1 MSTKKVQIKRLE
13 PNSKKSQTLQA
24 AYMVSHEIVMGIL
37 AQLLIPSE
45 VESHGLEDQMGHNP
59 SAKKRITHTET
70 TRMLS
75 IALDQLDLAHQR
87 IDAYESAIEKI
98 KSRMDALHNVIEKP
112 EVAGRLT
119 NALLKKDAEDVAV
132 EYFETKGAFITAEQ
146 LSRRVSKKVF
156 ERDPEKYIK
165 QWEKMFHKKNPLA
178 KLPSGFE
185 NSTSWTKYSD
195 HYRILST
202 RTASNFLK
210 EIYGELRIKK

>member
-1 MSTKKVQIKRLE
+1 MSTKKVQIKKLE
-13 PNSKKSQTLQA
+13 PNSKKSKTLQA
-24 AYMVSHEIVMGIL
+24 AYMVSHEIVMAIL

-45 VESHGLEDQMGHNP
+45 VEPLGLEDQMGHNP

-87 IDAYESAIEKI
+87 IDTYESAIEKI

>member
-24 AYMVSHEIVMGIL
+24 AYMVSHEIVMSIL
-37 AQLLIPSE
+37 GQHLIPCN
-45 VESHGLEDQMGHNP
+45 VEPLGLDGQTALNR
-59 SAKKRITHTET
+59 STNNRITHEDTS
-70 TRMLS
+70 RMLS
-75 IALDQLDLAHQR
+75 IALDHLDVAYQR
-87 IDAYESAIEKI
+87 IAEYESAIEKI

-165 QWEKMFHKKNPLA
+165 QWKNMFHKK
-178 KLPSGFE
+178 
-185 NSTSWTKYSD
+185 
-195 HYRILST
+195 T
-202 RTASNFLK
+202 R
-210 EIYGELRIKK
+210 

>member
-59 SAKKRITHTET
+59 SAKKRITHEDTSQ
-70 TRMLS
+70 MLS
-75 IALDQLDLAHQR
+75 IALDHLDVAHQR
-87 IDAYESAIEKI
+87 IAAYESALAKI
-98 KSRMDALHNVIEKP
+98 KSRMDALHNIIEKP
-112 EVAGRLT
+112 EVTGRVT
-119 NALLKKDAEDVAV
+119 NELLKKDAEDEAV
-132 EYFETKGAFITAEQ
+132 EYFATKGVFITAEQ

-165 QWEKMFHKKNPLA
+165 QWKNKFHKKNPLA

-202 RTASNFLK
+202 RTAFNLLK

>member
-37 AQLLIPSE
+37 AQFLIPSE

-87 IDAYESAIEKI
+87 IAAYESAIEKI

-112 EVAGRLT
+112 ALAGRVT
-119 NALLKKDAEDVAV
+119 NELLKKDAEDEAV
-132 EYFETKGAFITAEQ
+132 EYFETKGVFITAEQ

-156 ERDPEKYIK
+156 ERDPENYIN
-165 QWEKMFHKKNPLA
+165 QWKKMFHKKNPLDQ
-178 KLPSGFE
+178 LPSGFE
-185 NSTSWTKYSD
+185 NSTSWTRYSD
-195 HYRILST
+195 NYRVLST
-202 RTASNFLK
+202 RTATNWLK

>member
-1 MSTKKVQIKRLE
+1 VSTKKVQIKKLE
-13 PNSKKSQTLQA
+13 PNSKKSKTLQA
-24 AYMVSHEIVMGIL
+24 AYMVSHEIVMAIL

-45 VESHGLEDQMGHNP
+45 VEPLGLEDQMGHNP

-87 IDAYESAIEKI
+87 IDTYESAIEKI

>member
-1 MSTKKVQIKRLE
+1 VSTKKVQIKRLE

-37 AQLLIPSE
+37 AQLLIPNE
-45 VESHGLEDQMGHNP
+45 VEPIGLENQMGHNP

-87 IDAYESAIEKI
+87 IAAYESAIEKI

-112 EVAGRLT
+112 ALAGRVT
-119 NALLKKDAEDVAV
+119 NELLKKDAEDEAV
-132 EYFETKGAFITAEQ
+132 EYFETKGVFIKAEQ

-156 ERDPEKYIK
+156 ERDPENYIK
-165 QWEKMFHKKNPLA
+165 QWKKMFHKKNPLA
-178 KLPSGFE
+178 QLPSGFE
-185 NSTSWTKYSD
+185 NSTSWTRYSD
-195 HYRILST
+195 NYRVLST
-202 RTASNFLK
+202 RTATNWLK

>member
-1 MSTKKVQIKRLE
+1 VSTKKVQIKRLE

-87 IDAYESAIEKI
+87 IAAYESAIEKI

-112 EVAGRLT
+112 ALAGRVT
-119 NALLKKDAEDVAV
+119 NELLKKDAEDEAV
-132 EYFETKGAFITAEQ
+132 EYFETKGVFITAAQ

-156 ERDPEKYIK
+156 ERDPENYIN
-165 QWEKMFHKKNPLA
+165 QWKKMFHKKNPLDQ
-178 KLPSGFE
+178 LPSGFE
-185 NSTSWTKYSD
+185 NSTSWTRYSD
-195 HYRILST
+195 NYRVLST
-202 RTASNFLK
+202 RTATNWLK

>member
-1 MSTKKVQIKRLE
+1 MSTKKVQIKKLE

-45 VESHGLEDQMGHNP
+45 VEPHGLEDQMGHNP

-87 IDAYESAIEKI
+87 IAAYESAIEKI
-98 KSRMDALHNVIEKP
+98 KSQMDALHNVIEKP
-112 EVAGRLT
+112 ELAGRVT
-119 NALLKKDAEDVAV
+119 NELLKKDAEDEAL
-132 EYFETKGAFITAEQ
+132 EYFETKGVFITAEQ

-156 ERDPEKYIK
+156 ERDPENYIK
-165 QWEKMFHKKNPLA
+165 QWKKMFYKKNPLA
-178 KLPSGFE
+178 QLPSGFE
-185 NSTSWTKYSD
+185 NSTSWTRYSD
-195 HYRILST
+195 NYRVLST
-202 RTASNFLK
+202 RTATNWLK
-210 EIYGELRIKK
+210 EIYCELRIKK

>member
-13 PNSKKSQTLQA
+13 PNSKKSQTMQA

-45 VESHGLEDQMGHNP
+45 VEPHGLEDQMGHNP

-75 IALDQLDLAHQR
+75 IALDQLDLAQQR
-87 IDAYESAIEKI
+87 IEAYESAIEKI
-98 KSRMDALHNVIEKP
+98 RSRMDALHNVIEKP

-165 QWEKMFHKKNPLA
+165 QWEKIESEEVLVRRVLGEGVPPMALNKIIQTLA
-178 KLPSGFE
+178 G
-185 NSTSWTKYSD
+185 
-195 HYRILST
+195 LS
-202 RTASNFLK
+202 
-210 EIYGELRIKK
+210 

>member
-156 ERDPEKYIK
+156 EP
-165 QWEKMFHKKNPLA
+165 
-178 KLPSGFE
+178 
-185 NSTSWTKYSD
+185 
-195 HYRILST
+195 
-202 RTASNFLK
+202 
-210 EIYGELRIKK
+210 

>member
-165 QWEKMFHKKNPLA
+165 QWKNKFHKKNPLA

-202 RTASNFLK
+202 RTAFNLLK

>member
-119 NALLKKDAEDVAV
+119 NALLKKDAEDLAV

-165 QWEKMFHKKNPLA
+165 QWKNMFHKKNPLA

>member
-87 IDAYESAIEKI
+87 IAAYESAIEKI

-112 EVAGRLT
+112 ALAGRVT
-119 NALLKKDAEDVAV
+119 NELLKKDAEDEAV
-132 EYFETKGAFITAEQ
+132 EYFETKGVFITAEQ

-165 QWEKMFHKKNPLA
+165 QWKNKFHKKNPLA

-202 RTASNFLK
+202 RTAFNLLK

>member
-13 PNSKKSQTLQA
+13 PNSKKSQALQA

-45 VESHGLEDQMGHNP
+45 VEPHGLEDQMGNNP

-87 IDAYESAIEKI
+87 IAAYESAIEKI

-112 EVAGRLT
+112 ALAGRVT
-119 NALLKKDAEDVAV
+119 NELLKKDAEDEAV
-132 EYFETKGAFITAEQ
+132 EYFATKGVFITAEQ

-165 QWEKMFHKKNPLA
+165 QWKNKFHKKNPLA

-195 HYRILST
+195 HYRVLST
-202 RTASNFLK
+202 RTATNWLK

>member
-45 VESHGLEDQMGHNP
+45 VEPHGLEDQIENNP
-59 SAKKRITHTET
+59 SANKRITHTET

-87 IDAYESAIEKI
+87 IAAYESAIEKI

-112 EVAGRLT
+112 ALAGRVT
-119 NALLKKDAEDVAV
+119 NELLKKDAEDEAV
-132 EYFETKGAFITAEQ
+132 EYFETKGVFITAEQ

-156 ERDPEKYIK
+156 ERDPENYIK
-165 QWEKMFHKKNPLA
+165 QWKKMFHKKTPLA
-178 KLPSGFE
+178 QLPSGFE
-185 NSTSWTKYSD
+185 NSTSWARYSD
-195 HYRILST
+195 NYRVLST
-202 RTASNFLK
+202 RTATNWLK

>member
-59 SAKKRITHTET
+59 SAKKRITHEDTSQ
-70 TRMLS
+70 MLS
-75 IALDQLDLAHQR
+75 IALDHLDVAHQR
-87 IDAYESAIEKI
+87 IAAYESALAKI
-98 KSRMDALHNVIEKP
+98 KSRMDALHNIIEKP
-112 EVAGRLT
+112 EVAGRVT
-119 NALLKKDAEDVAV
+119 NELLKKDAEDEAV
-132 EYFETKGAFITAEQ
+132 EYFETKGVFITAEQ

-165 QWEKMFHKKNPLA
+165 QWKNKFHKKNPLA

-202 RTASNFLK
+202 RTAFNLLK

>member
-45 VESHGLEDQMGHNP
+45 VEPHGLEDQMGNNP

-165 QWEKMFHKKNPLA
+165 QWKNKFHKKNPLA

-202 RTASNFLK
+202 RTAFNLLK